1 MTLGKRIR
9 KLRKEK
15 GLKQKELG
23 EKLNVVESAISLYE
37 NDVNIPDINKAKILA
52 KEFDVSLEYLL
63 FGKEQ
68 NHLLNKLRNLT
79 ENNSELENLLS
90 CLADRKDLL
99 QLLQETKSLS
109 PREIEKLIR
118 IIKIV
123 KEKP

>member
-1 MTLGKRIR
+1 MTLGKRIC
-9 KLRKEK
+9 KLRKK
-15 GLKQKELG
+15 NGLKQEDLG
-23 EKLNVVESAISLYE
+23 KKLKVVKSTISLYE
-37 NDVNIPDINKAKILA
+37 NDVNIPDINKIKKLA
-52 KEFDVSLEYLL
+52 EIFEVSLEYLL
-63 FGKEQ
+63 FGKKQ
-68 NHLLNKLRNLT
+68 SDLINKLRNLT

-109 PREIEKLIR
+109 PGEIEKLIR

>member
-52 KEFDVSLEYLL
+52 EEFDVSLEYLL

-99 QLLQETKSLS
+99 QLLQETKSLN
-109 PREIEKLIR
+109 PREIKKLIR